1 MSNEQLDLDFSEDW
15 DLPEGQTQACGA
27 CELEGIRAAAAD
39 WLQDAYRQFGKDSHS
54 CGADDV

>member
-1 MSNEQLDLDFSEDW
+1 MSDELEDMTWDF
-15 DLPEGQTQACGA
+15 PEGQTQACGA

-39 WLQDAYRQFGKDSHS
+39 WLQDAYRQFGKDDHS